1 MTEGDVPARTIL
13 REPLLH
19 FLIAGLAIFGF
30 SAWRG
35 EAVDPAS
42 RTIMINAEQ
51 VENLTTRWAQ
61 TWQRPPTGAEIDG
74 MIRDYIKEEVYYREA
89 KRLGLD
95 DDDAIIRRRLRS
107 KMEFLA
113 GAEIENAAPSDA
125 TLQAWLDKNPAK
137 YAADARYSFDQI
149 YLTANDADAARD
161 RATTLLARLNKG
173 DDWQEFGDSI
183 SLPPSLEDAAKANV
197 AREFGDGF
205 AASLA
210 AQRIGGWAGPVASGF
225 GLHLVRLRAVKT
237 SDKPNLAQVRQTV
250 ENDWRAATLADREA
264 KAYQAL
270 LDGYTI
276 RIAKP

>member
-19 FLIAGLAIFGF
+19 FLVAGLAIFGF

-95 DDDAIIRRRLRS
+95 DEDAIIRRRLRS

-113 GAEIENAAPSDA
+113 GAEIENAAPSDV

-161 RATTLLARLNKG
+161 RATTLLALLNKG
-173 DDWQEFGDSI
+173 GDWQAFGDSI
-183 SLPPSLEDAAKANV
+183 SLPPSLEDTAKANV
-197 AREFGDGF
+197 AREFGDAF

-276 RIAKP
+276 RIATP

>member
-173 DDWQEFGDSI
+173 GDWQAFGDSI

>member
-149 YLTANDADAARD
+149 YLTANDVDAARN

-173 DDWQEFGDSI
+173 GNWQTLGDSI

-210 AQRIGGWAGPVASGF
+210 AQKIGGWAGPVASGF

-237 SDKPNLAQVRQTV
+237 SDKPNLTQVRQTV